1 MLRPDIELRVA
12 RDSEVLRLAARLVE
26 AVAPPARRL
35 EPRALVETVAESL
48 RLELDLRMEAAAIS
62 EIRYY
67 AGLTR
72 HIHGHFMEVEP
83 GAYSATL
90 REAAGV
96 AGLIIP
102 WNAPIVLL
110 IRSLAPAL
118 AAGCTVVVKPAH
130 QTAQITTRG
139 D

>member
-1 MLRPDIELRVA
+1 M
-12 RDSEVLRLAARLVE
+12 VLLQWADRLEKRQELAALLTQENGKVTGQSRGE
-26 AVAPPARRL
+26 
-35 EPRALVETVAESL
+35 
-48 RLELDLRMEAAAIS
+48 MAAAIS

-72 HIHGHFMEVEP
+72 HIPGHFMEVEP

-102 WNAPIVLL
+102 WNAPVVLL

-130 QTAQITTRG
+130 
-139 D
+139 